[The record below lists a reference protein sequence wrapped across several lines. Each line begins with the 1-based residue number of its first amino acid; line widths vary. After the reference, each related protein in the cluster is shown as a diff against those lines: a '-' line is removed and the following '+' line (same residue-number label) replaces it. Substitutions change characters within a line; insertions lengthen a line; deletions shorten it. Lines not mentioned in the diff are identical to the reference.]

1 MKIIKPLTFLL
12 MAGAACFSVWTVS
25 ISKPTSAGAFMFFAA
40 WLVAP
45 YALMAA
51 ALIVLS
57 PKSGS
62 PFQWF
67 AVAALVSVAGMLMLA
82 DVMFWHKDAQGAIA
96 ILLVPLFQGIA
107 YVVLLPL
114 ALWVSRNARSQ
125 ERAE

>member
-1 MKIIKPLTFLL
+1 MKIITPLTFLL

-25 ISKPTSAGAFMFFAA
+25 ISKPTSVGAFMFFAT

-45 YALMAA
+45 YALMAT

-57 PKSGS
+57 PKSES

-67 AVAALVSVAGMLMLA
+67 AVAALVTVAGMLMLA

-96 ILLVPLFQGIA
+96 ILLIPLFQGA
-107 YVVLLPL
+107 ACAVLLPL
-114 ALWVSRNARSQ
+114 ALWVSRNARRQ
-125 ERAE
+125 

>member
-1 MKIIKPLTFLL
+1 MKFIKPFTFIL
-12 MAGAACFSVWTVS
+12 MAGAACICLWFVSVL
-25 ISKPTSAGAFMFFAA
+25 KPASVGAFMFFAT

-67 AVAALVSVAGMLMLA
+67 AVAALVSAAGMLMLA

-96 ILLVPLFQGIA
+96 VLLVPLFQGVA
-107 YVVLLPL
+107 
-114 ALWVSRNARSQ
+114 
-125 ERAE
+125 

>member
-1 MKIIKPLTFLL
+1 MKIIKPLTFIL

-25 ISKPTSAGAFMFFAA
+25 IAKPTSVGAFMFFAT

-45 YALMAA
+45 YVIFIA
-51 ALIVLS
+51 ALIVQGS
-57 PKSGS
+57 KSGA
-62 PFQWF
+62 PLQWF
-67 AVAALVSVAGMLMLA
+67 AVAALVTVAGMLMLA
-82 DVMFWHKDAQGAIA
+82 VVMFWHKDAQGAIA

-114 ALWVSRNARSQ
+114 ALWVSRNARGQ

>member
-12 MAGAACFSVWTVS
+12 MAIAACFSVWTVS
-25 ISKPTSAGAFMFFAA
+25 ISKPTSVGAFMFFAT

-51 ALIVLS
+51 ALVVLS
-57 PKSGS
+57 PKSRS

-67 AVAALVSVAGMLMLA
+67 AVAALVTVAGMLLLA
-82 DVMFWHKDAQGAIA
+82 DVIFWHKDAQGAIA
-96 ILLVPLFQGIA
+96 ILMVPLFQGIA